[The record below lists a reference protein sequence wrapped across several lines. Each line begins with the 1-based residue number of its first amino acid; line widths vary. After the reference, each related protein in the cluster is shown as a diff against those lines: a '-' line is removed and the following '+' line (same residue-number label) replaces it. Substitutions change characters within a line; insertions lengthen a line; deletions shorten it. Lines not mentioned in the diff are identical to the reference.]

1 MKAKRL
7 HVLLVIAIGLLNS
20 PLNAGIDSHQIRL
33 VNGTTRCSG
42 RVEVLHEG
50 QWGSV
55 CDDHWGIQE
64 AEVVCREMKCGTAL
78 GVKHTAYFGQGAGP
92 ILLDDLRCNG
102 QERALGE
109 CDHAGFGVNNCGHSE
124 DAGVECSD
132 VPLNVKL
139 FNGTDRCNGRLEV
152 EHEGQWVKICK
163 NSHWGD
169 KEESLVCR
177 ELECGTPDKKDV
189 RLNIGAGTNL
199 GSFTASCVGAETSIA
214 ACPLQSNLS
223 ACEAAV
229 VYCTDAAPMR
239 LVNGST
245 SCSGRVEVF
254 YRDHWGTVCDDGW
267 TMRNA
272 EVVCN
277 SLDCGTALEIK
288 PRAFYGQG
296 KGLIWLDDLR
306 CTGQE
311 TSLSKCKHSGLS
323 IHNCGHGEDVGV
335 VCSDHIK
342 LLNGTRCEGRIE
354 VKHGDQWRKLCSSGW
369 SQKEHEVLCQEL
381 KCGTPLT
388 GQDMPDFGDRIAP
401 IGVKARCLGNE
412 TSFIE
417 CEINETADTCDSAS
431 LLCANSKQIRLVNGT
446 TRCSGR
452 VEVLHEGQWGS
463 VCGDGWGLQEAEVAC
478 REMKCGTAL
487 GVKYQAHFG
496 QGAGPILLDNLGC
509 NGQERALGECKHAG
523 FGVTNCGHPEDAGV
537 LCSEKVKLFNGTDR
551 CNGRLEV
558 EHEGQWV
565 KICKNSH
572 WGNKEESLVCREL
585 ECGTPD
591 KKAVR
596 LNIGASSNRGNFTA
610 SCVGAETSIA
620 ACPLQSNPSA
630 CEAAV
635 VYCTGQPDIK
645 LVNGAD
651 RCSGR
656 VEVQNDGQWG
666 TVCDD
671 SWDIRDAEVACRAMD
686 CGTPLLIKP
695 AANYGPGRGNV
706 WLDDLECFGNE
717 TSLMQCKRRH
727 FGLSRCNHMEDAG
740 VQCSISTRLLN
751 GSNHC
756 SGRVEIHQEGHWAP
770 VFNANW
776 GLNEALVVCREMQCG
791 EPVVASTPF
800 NFGHAGQATGYTT
813 TCNGRET
820 SISQC
825 SLRGYAQTSQNH
837 AAAAT
842 VVCSGNV
849 RLVNES
855 NKCTGRVE
863 LYQNGQWG
871 SVCDETWDMNDA
883 AVVCMYL
890 QCGRAQKIP
899 NSGFFGRGSTNM
911 LIGEISCTGR
921 EHSPDECRQQ
931 NIGSSTCNS
940 TSVAGLLCSD
950 GLPTR
955 LVHSTGQCFGRV
967 EVQHA
972 GQWGTL
978 CGKDWSMSDA
988 MVVCSLLG
996 CGKAASISGN
1006 AQFEQGTGPI
1016 WEASDLCFNNEA
1028 SVFKCSQSGFN
1039 GTSCGH
1045 RQDAGVVCTESI
1057 RLVNGRS
1064 ECSGRLE
1071 ISHNGQWGTICD
1083 DTWKMSNTEVVCR
1096 QMGCGHGLSFGG
1108 FGAGSGP
1115 IWLDDVVCTGEEDAI
1130 TQCSH
1135 QNYGENNCGHS
1146 EDVGIVCSGKLAK
1159 PHVSLNPGPEVNFG
1173 DRVEITCSVEMT
1185 DHLGG
1190 MFVLQKTPGPFRMQ
1204 RYSVS
1209 ETETFT
1215 IPKTNLSHGGLYH
1228 CLFQKKIPS
1237 RTIDMLGD
1245 PVELKVTVKL
1255 QQPIISLPSG
1265 GPMMLM
1271 PTNKIEVKGGSTF
1284 SISCSIFSKYE
1295 GGSFYLRKSNTTATK
1310 HQESLSHSII
1320 QVASFDFSEVTPQ
1333 DQGDYTCVY
1342 SINISTQSFHSVP
1355 SKTIQVIV
1363 SVKLQQPIISLPSG
1377 GPMMLVPTNK
1387 IEVKGGSTF
1396 AISCFIFSKY
1406 EGGTFYLRKTNTNAT
1421 KLQAALSHSIIQAAS
1436 FDFSDVTTQDQG
1448 DYTCVYS
1455 INISTQSFHSVPSKT
1470 IQVTVSGSDV
1480 PSTMRRTMVGLA
1492 LVLILSTVVYLCWR
1506 RRRMASRA
1514 MVHKGQLLS
1523 SPTTIWR
1530 VMPPKT

>member
-20 PLNAGIDSHQIRL
+20 PLNAGIDSQQIRL
-33 VNGTTRCSG
+33 VNGMTRCSG

-55 CDDHWGIQE
+55 CDDAWGLQE
-64 AEVVCREMKCGTAL
+64 AEVVCRQMKCGTAL
-78 GVKHTAYFGQGAGP
+78 GVKYQAHFGPGAGP

-102 QERALGE
+102 QERTLGE
-109 CDHAGFGVNNCGHSE
+109 CKHAGFGVNNCGHSE
-124 DAGVECSD
+124 DAGVECSEK
-132 VPLNVKL
+132 VKL

-152 EHEGQWVKICK
+152 EHEGQWVKIC
-163 NSHWGD
+163 NDSHWGN

-177 ELECGTPDKKDV
+177 ELECGTPDKKAV
-189 RLNIGAGTNL
+189 RLNIGAGSNL
-199 GSFTASCVGAETSIA
+199 GSFTAGCVGAETSIA

-229 VYCTDAAPMR
+229 VYCTDPDTVAMR
-239 LVNGST
+239 LVNGPT

-254 YRDHWGTVCDDGW
+254 YRDQWGTVCDDAW
-267 TMRNA
+267 TMTNA

-296 KGLIWLDDLR
+296 KGMIWLDDVR
-306 CTGQE
+306 CSGQE
-311 TSLSKCKHSGLS
+311 TSLQKCKHSALS

-342 LLNGTRCEGRIE
+342 LLNGTQRCEGRIE

-388 GQDMPDFGDRIAP
+388 GQDMPDFEDRIAP

-412 TSFIE
+412 TSFME

-431 LLCANSKQIRLVNGT
+431 LLCANTKQIRLVNGT

-487 GVKYQAHFG
+487 GVKHDAHFG

-509 NGQERALGECKHAG
+509 NGQERALGECNHAG
-523 FGVTNCGHPEDAGV
+523 FGVNNCGHSEDAGV

-572 WGNKEESLVCREL
+572 WGDKEESLVCREL
-585 ECGTPD
+585 DCGTPD
-591 KKAVR
+591 NKPVR
-596 LNIGASSNRGNFTA
+596 LNIGASSNLGNFMA

-635 VYCTGQPDIK
+635 VYCTGHPDIK
-645 LVNGAD
+645 LVNGID

-671 SWDIRDAEVACRAMD
+671 SWDIRDAQVACRAMD

-695 AANYGPGRGNV
+695 AAYYGPGRGNV

-717 TSLMQCKRRH
+717 TSLMQCKHRH
-727 FGLSRCNHMEDAG
+727 FGRSRCNHMEDAG

-751 GSNHC
+751 GSNRC

-849 RLVNES
+849 RLVNGS

-883 AVVCMYL
+883 AVVCTYL

-911 LIGEISCTGR
+911 LIGEISCTGS

-978 CGKDWSMSDA
+978 CGEDWSMSDA
-988 MVVCSLLG
+988 MIVCSLLG

-1083 DTWKMSNTEVVCR
+1083 DKWEMSNTEVVCR
-1096 QMGCGHGLSFGG
+1096 QMGCGQGLSFSGE

-1115 IWLDDVVCTGEEDAI
+1115 IWMDDVVCTGEEDAI

-1135 QNYGENNCGHS
+1135 PNYGENNCGHS

-1159 PHVSLNPGPEVNFG
+1159 PHVSLNPGPVVNFG

-1228 CLFQKKIPS
+1228 CNFQKKIPS
-1237 RTIDMLGD
+1237 KTIDMLGD

-1271 PTNKIEVKGGSTF
+1271 PTNKIEVEGGSTF
-1284 SISCSIFSKYE
+1284 AISCSIFSKYE
-1295 GGSFYLRKSNTTATK
+1295 GGSFYLRKTNNNATK
-1310 HQESLSHSII
+1310 LQAALSHSII
-1320 QVASFDFSEVTPQ
+1320 QVASFDFSGVTPQ

-1377 GPMMLVPTNK
+1377 GPMMLMPTNK

-1406 EGGTFYLRKTNTNAT
+1406 EGGSFYLRKTNTNAT

-1436 FDFSDVTTQDQG
+1436 FDFSDVTPQDQG

-1455 INISTQSFHSVPSKT
+1455 INISAQSFHSVPSKT

-1492 LVLILSTVVYLCWR
+1492 LVLVPWYI
-1506 RRRMASRA
+1506 RA
-1514 MVHKGQLLS
+1514 KTRS

-1530 VMPPKT
+1530 VMLPKT

>member
-20 PLNAGIDSHQIRL
+20 PLNAGMDSQQIRL
-33 VNGTTRCSG
+33 VNGMTRCSG

-55 CDDHWGIQE
+55 CDDGWGLQE
-64 AEVVCREMKCGTAL
+64 AEVACREMKCGMAL
-78 GVKHTAYFGQGAGP
+78 GVKYQAHFGQGAGP
-92 ILLDDLRCNG
+92 ILLDDLGCNG
-102 QERALGE
+102 QERTLGE
-109 CDHAGFGVNNCGHSE
+109 CKHAGFGVTNCGHSE
-124 DAGVECSD
+124 DAGVECSEK
-132 VPLNVKL
+132 VKL
-139 FNGTDRCNGRLEV
+139 LNGTDRCNGRLEV

-163 NSHWGD
+163 NSHWGN

-177 ELECGTPDKKDV
+177 ELECGTPDKKAE
-189 RLNIGAGTNL
+189 RLNIGAGTNQ

-214 ACPLQSNLS
+214 ACPLQSNPS

-229 VYCTDAAPMR
+229 VYCTGMD
-239 LVNGST
+239 
-245 SCSGRVEVF
+245 
-254 YRDHWGTVCDDGW
+254 
-267 TMRNA
+267 
-272 EVVCN
+272 
-277 SLDCGTALEIK
+277 
-288 PRAFYGQG
+288 
-296 KGLIWLDDLR
+296 
-306 CTGQE
+306 
-311 TSLSKCKHSGLS
+311 
-323 IHNCGHGEDVGV
+323 
-335 VCSDHIK
+335 
-342 LLNGTRCEGRIE
+342 
-354 VKHGDQWRKLCSSGW
+354 
-369 SQKEHEVLCQEL
+369 SQ
-381 KCGTPLT
+381 
-388 GQDMPDFGDRIAP
+388 
-401 IGVKARCLGNE
+401 
-412 TSFIE
+412 
-417 CEINETADTCDSAS
+417 
-431 LLCANSKQIRLVNGT
+431 QIRLVNGM

-463 VCGDGWGLQEAEVAC
+463 VCDDGWGLQEAEVAC

-496 QGAGPILLDNLGC
+496 QGAGPILLDDLGC
-509 NGQERALGECKHAG
+509 NGQERTLGECKHAG
-523 FGVTNCGHPEDAGV
+523 FGVTNCGHSEDAGV
-537 LCSEKVKLFNGTDR
+537 ECSEKVKLLNGTDR

-596 LNIGASSNRGNFTA
+596 LNIGAGTNLGSFTA

-635 VYCTGQPDIK
+635 VYCTGHPDIK
-645 LVNGAD
+645 LVNGTD
-651 RCSGR
+651 RCTGR

-671 SWDIRDAEVACRAMD
+671 SWDIRDAQVACRAMD

-695 AANYGPGRGNV
+695 AAYYGPGRGNV

-717 TSLMQCKRRH
+717 TSLMQCKH
-727 FGLSRCNHMEDAG
+727 TDFGETNCNHMEDAG

-849 RLVNES
+849 RLVNGS

-883 AVVCMYL
+883 AVVCTYL

-921 EHSPDECRQQ
+921 EHSPDECKQK

-978 CGKDWSMSDA
+978 CGEDWSMSDA
-988 MVVCSLLG
+988 MVVCGLLG
-996 CGKAASISGN
+996 CGNVASISGN

-1016 WEASDLCFNNEA
+1016 WEASDLCFKNEA

-1045 RQDAGVVCTESI
+1045 EQDASVVCTESI

-1083 DTWKMSNTEVVCR
+1083 DEWEMSNTEVACR
-1096 QMGCGHGLSFGG
+1096 QMGCGQGLSFGNE

-1115 IWLDDVVCTGEEDAI
+1115 IWLDNVVCTGEEDAI
-1130 TQCSH
+1130 TQCPH
-1135 QNYGENNCGHS
+1135 QNYAENNCGHS
-1146 EDVGIVCSGKLAK
+1146 EDVGIVCLGNLPK

-1173 DRVEITCSVEMT
+1173 DRVEITCSVLT

-1190 MFVLQKTPGPFRMQ
+1190 TYILQKTPGPFRMQ

-1209 ETETFT
+1209 ETATFT

-1228 CLFQKKIPS
+1228 CHFQKKILS
-1237 RTIDMLGD
+1237 KTIDMLGD

-1265 GPMMLM
+1265 GPMMLI

-1295 GGSFYLRKSNTTATK
+1295 GGCFYLRKSNTNATK

-1320 QVASFDFSEVTPQ
+1320 QVAYFDF
-1333 DQGDYTCVY
+1333 
-1342 SINISTQSFHSVP
+1342 
-1355 SKTIQVIV
+1355 
-1363 SVKLQQPIISLPSG
+1363 L
-1377 GPMMLVPTNK
+1377 
-1387 IEVKGGSTF
+1387 
-1396 AISCFIFSKY
+1396 
-1406 EGGTFYLRKTNTNAT
+1406 
-1421 KLQAALSHSIIQAAS
+1421 
-1436 FDFSDVTTQDQG
+1436 DVTTQDQG

-1455 INISTQSFHSVPSKT
+1455 INISTQSFHSVPSKI
-1470 IQVTVSGSDV
+1470 IQVIVSGSAV
-1480 PSTMRRTMVGLA
+1480 SSTVTGTMVGLA
-1492 LVLILSTVVYLCWR
+1492 LVLILSAIVYLCWR
-1506 RRRMASRA
+1506 RRGMASRA
-1514 MVHKGQLLS
+1514 MVQFTSRVGEVIKEDAAEIRGGAPSERDYNTLANEYGNGSNPEDKGPNEVESDNNLERNATEDL
-1523 SPTTIWR
+1523 TGR
-1530 VMPPKT
+1530 VCYELEPLIHS